1 MDIKDTAR
9 PLDGAGVSA
18 FLRSLP
24 ARPLLLGL
32 GEARH
37 FVGEL
42 GELRNELFRHLV
54 EHEGYRSFVIESD
67 CLMGLVVD
75 DYVTTGTG
83 TLDDVMERGFSHGFG
98 ASPANRDL
106 VRWMRAYNAEHDEK
120 LRFFGF
126 DGPLE
131 YWAAS
136 PRQALTGLHGLLD
149 GPFPRA
155 VVTAETLDTLLGPDD
170 RWSNEA
176 TAMDPSQSIGQSD
189 DAQRLRVIADDLV
202 ALLDTQAPRLSA
214 ADRER
219 AELYGR
225 TAIGLL
231 RYHHWMADASPA
243 RWTRLSALRDAMMAA
258 NLRAVA
264 EHGPALVFASNLH
277 LQRNKSFMSFG
288 DQTLE
293 WWSAGAIT
301 ATHLGDRYAFLAS
314 AFGTVGDDTP
324 PPDTVEGIL
333 SSLPWAHSLVDARHL
348 GEAITDPVRRV
359 SPDFG
364 YFPLDPAHLDK
375 IDGIVFLKQAV
386 NLKQFVNQD

>member
-9 PLDGAGVSA
+9 RLDGAGVSA

-42 GELRNELFRHLV
+42 GEVRNEIFRHLV
-54 EHEGYRSFVIESD
+54 EHEGYRSFAIESD
-67 CLMGLVVD
+67 CLMGLLVD

-83 TLDDVMERGFSHGFG
+83 TLDEVMDRGFSHRFG
-98 ASPANRDL
+98 TSPANREL
-106 VRWMRAYNAEHDEK
+106 VRWMRAYNEEHDEK

-136 PRQALTGLHGLLD
+136 PRQALTALHALLD
-149 GPFPRA
+149 GPLPCTR
-155 VVTAETLDTLLGPDD
+155 ETLDTLLGPDE
-170 RWSNEA
+170 RWSDEA
-176 TAMDPSQSIGQSD
+176 TVMDPSRSIGRSA
-189 DAQRLRVIADDLV
+189 DAQRLRLIADDLV

-214 ADRER
+214 KDRER

-231 RYHHWMADASPA
+231 RYHHWMADTSPA
-243 RWTRLSALRDAMMAA
+243 RWTRLAAIRAAMMAA

-264 EHGPALVFASNLH
+264 EHGPALVFSHNLH
-277 LQRNKSFMSFG
+277 LQRTTSLMSFG
-288 DQTLE
+288 DQQLE
-293 WWSAGAIT
+293 WWSAGAIV

-314 AFGTVGDDTP
+314 AFGTVGDDAP

-333 SSLPWAHSLVDARHL
+333 STLPWDSALIDARRLH
-348 GEAITDPVRRV
+348 GAITGPAPRTSR
-359 SPDFG
+359 DFA
-364 YFPLDPAHLDK
+364 YVPLDPAGLDA
-375 IDGIVFLKQAV
+375 IDGIVFLRQAV
-386 NLKQFVNQD
+386 RLGSPG